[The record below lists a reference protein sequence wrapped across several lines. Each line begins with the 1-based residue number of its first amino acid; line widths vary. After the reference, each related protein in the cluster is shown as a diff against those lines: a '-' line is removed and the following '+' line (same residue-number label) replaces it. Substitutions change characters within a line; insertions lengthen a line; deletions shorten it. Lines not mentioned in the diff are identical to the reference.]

1 MTRILK
7 LGLTGGIG
15 AGKSTIAEIFEV
27 LNIPIYSADQ
37 RARYLMEHDPIL
49 IMGVKN
55 LLGSQ
60 SYDDSESLNRNW
72 VAERVFADHDLLTQL
87 NFLVHPAV
95 TMDGDHWHTQQS
107 DVPFTLKEAALTF
120 ESGQY
125 LKLNA
130 VISVEAPE
138 KIRIERVMNR
148 DGASASA
155 VQSRMEHQWPEDR
168 RRMMADFVIEND
180 GLQALIPQVW
190 SIYRQIV
197 NLK

>member
-125 LKLNA
+125 LKLDA

-138 KIRIERVMNR
+138 KIRIERVMRR
-148 DGASASA
+148 DGVSASA
-155 VQSRMEHQWPEDR
+155 VKSRMEHQWPEDR

-180 GLQALIPQVW
+180 GLHPLIPQVW
-190 SIYRQIV
+190 SIYQQILT
-197 NLK
+197 LK